1 MYTSN
6 HCNYVQS
13 VHMYTSNHCN
23 YTISVA
29 NKGKRSQ
36 CPLSREWI
44 KKLWSIYMTETDSPL
59 KINKIGF
66 FIELQMNL
74 EPVIHQSN

>member
-1 MYTSN
+1 MYII
-6 HCNYVQS
+6 HYYYL
-13 VHMYTSNHCN
+13 VHIY
-23 YTISVA
+23 YLVYIYLY
-29 NKGKRSQ
+29 RY
-36 CPLSREWI
+36 RI